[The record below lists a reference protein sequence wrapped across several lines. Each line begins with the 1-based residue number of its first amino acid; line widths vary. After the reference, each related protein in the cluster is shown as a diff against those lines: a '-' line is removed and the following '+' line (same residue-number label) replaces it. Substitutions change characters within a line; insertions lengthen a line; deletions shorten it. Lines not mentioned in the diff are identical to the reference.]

1 MGSVGVVGAGII
13 GLSSAVCILERDPTV
28 KLTVIAD
35 KFTPNT
41 TSDGAAGL
49 ILPIHMGNTP
59 VHLQRKWFKATME
72 ELERLSQRDDA
83 GSYLTIYKTTTF
95 DVTDE
100 SCEDPFWADLVDG
113 YRHLSQKELAQISKT
128 AKFGYS
134 FTTWFFNGRNYLPW
148 LIERLKSLGG
158 TISKKTINSLDELA
172 GSYDVVVNC
181 SGMGARKLVND
192 SLVHPIRGQVLRVY
206 APWIKQAY
214 CLNTKEWHSIGRS
227 CYILPQANGEV
238 VLGGTAYHNNFDT
251 RVNADDTRHILESTS
266 QLVPSL
272 KQARM
277 INAWVGL
284 RPGRT
289 SARLEKEEKRFRDNS
304 GKEACLKIVHNYGHG
319 GSGLTMHWGCA
330 LDTADLV
337 FEFLAAHE
345 ELNSKL

>member
-49 ILPIHMGNTP
+49 IMPIHMGNTP

-72 ELERLSQRDDA
+72 ELETLSQRDDA
-83 GSYLTIYKTTTF
+83 GSYLTIYKTTSF

-148 LIERLKSLGG
+148 LIERFSF
-158 TISKKTINSLDELA
+158 KKF
-172 GSYDVVVNC
+172 
-181 SGMGARKLVND
+181 
-192 SLVHPIRGQVLRVY
+192 Q
-206 APWIKQAY
+206 
-214 CLNTKEWHSIGRS
+214 
-227 CYILPQANGEV
+227 
-238 VLGGTAYHNNFDT
+238 
-251 RVNADDTRHILESTS
+251 
-266 QLVPSL
+266 
-272 KQARM
+272 QARM

-284 RPGRT
+284 RPGRN
-289 SARLEKEEKRFRDNS
+289 SARLEKEEKRFRDKS

-345 ELNSKL
+345 QLNSKL

>member
-41 TSDGAAGL
+41 T
-49 ILPIHMGNTP
+49 T
-59 VHLQRKWFKATME
+59 TME

-128 AKFGYS
+128 TKFGYS

-214 CLNTKEWHSIGRS
+214 CLNTKEWHT
-227 CYILPQANGEV
+227 NGEV

-289 SARLEKEEKRFRDNS
+289 SARLEKEEKRFRDKS
-304 GKEACLKIVHNYGHG
+304 GKEACLKVGFWN
-319 GSGLTMHWGCA
+319 T
-330 LDTADLV
+330 
-337 FEFLAAHE
+337 
-345 ELNSKL
+345 